1 MPSDSSV
8 SGADDTSVRAPLR
21 RRLHDAYD
29 QEIDRTRQS
38 LLVAWL
44 AFAVTFGAIRAL
56 TYAIHHGVGP
66 FGDVSVGGAHLHHYV
81 WGIGLLMAVGL
92 VSLIVDSPRFNPWLG
107 LAYGIG
113 CALVIDEFALLID
126 LRDVYWSTEGRSSV
140 DAALLVIAALG
151 AYLSA
156 ATFWRRVTREVVHS
170 IGAHAGSGTR
180 RAGHE

>member
-1 MPSDSSV
+1 MVVRWPL
-8 SGADDTSVRAPLR
+8 ADV
-21 RRLHDAYD
+21 
-29 QEIDRTRQS
+29 
-38 LLVAWL
+38 V
-44 AFAVTFGAIRAL
+44 AVTFGAIRAL

-107 LAYGIG
+107 LAYGVG
-113 CALVIDEFALLID
+113 CALVVDEFALLID

-156 ATFWRRVTREVVHS
+156 ATFWRRATREVAHS
-170 IGAHAGSGTR
+170 IVAHAGGGTR
-180 RAGHE
+180 RAGGG

>member
-1 MPSDSSV
+1 MSADSAP
-8 SGADDTSVRAPLR
+8 GAPLR
-21 RRLHDAYD
+21 RRLHDVYD
-29 QEIDRTRQS
+29 AELDRTRQS

-44 AFAVTFGAIRAL
+44 AFAVTFGALRAL

-92 VSLIVDSPRFNPWLG
+92 ASLIVDSPRYNPWLG
-107 LAYGIG
+107 LAYGVG
-113 CALVIDEFALLID
+113 SALVIDEFALLID
-126 LRDVYWSTEGRSSV
+126 LRDVYWSNEGRSSV

-156 ATFWRRVTREVVHS
+156 ATFWRRATTEIRHSLRRRERG
-170 IGAHAGSGTR
+170 GASPGSR
-180 RAGHE
+180 R